1 MSQLSDQ
8 KSSLF
13 GKPKGVKGSSSSSNS
28 VSTTAKPVTTSP
40 TPVLVPKAPSKTASL
55 TSATAGKSAP
65 ISKAGIVLSPAARSK
80 KIDEAKEE
88 SAIGMKNLKTSVF
101 QWAPDHLAAAPHFE
115 ASSNAYKAAGE
126 LKLARLMMLQSAD
139 SHEGAG
145 CPSAAA
151 VTCIKSAVIA
161 QTMGDLDLSSAD
173 YQRAAELYGINGD
186 LDKCAEIMARA
197 AKELVDYQ
205 PAKAL
210 ELYMKGIVTAPN
222 NHNVR
227 TVGVP
232 LSYFVSSYL
241 IVLFFSFLFCSVLF
255 YLKCLSWTPILIR
268 DIQCDAVSNILV

>member
-13 GKPKGVKGSSSSSNS
+13 GKPKGVKGSSSSSTS
-28 VSTTAKPVTTSP
+28 VSTTAKPATTSP
-40 TPVLVPKAPSKTASL
+40 TPVLVPKAVGKTASL
-55 TSATAGKSAP
+55 TASTAGKSTP
-65 ISKAGIVLSPAARSK
+65 IAKTGIVLSPAARSK

-101 QWAPDHLAAAPHFE
+101 QWNPDHLAAAPHFE

-161 QTMGDLDLSSAD
+161 QSMGELDLSSAD

-197 AKELVDYQ
+197 AKELVDDQ

-210 ELYMKGIVTAPN
+210 ELYMKGIVSPPDYY
-222 NHNVR
+222 R
-227 TVGVP
+227 TTVKCFLP
-232 LSYFVSSYL
+232 
-241 IVLFFSFLFCSVLF
+241 LFCLVL
-255 YLKCLSWTPILIR
+255 SILIFSC
-268 DIQCDAVSNILV
+268 DIHGDAPLEQFFNITLLVPHFFPLTLSFNSFH